1 MNKSYEVITA
11 LCKGKGITYNYMC
24 KQLNIS
30 PSTIGNLKSNPDR
43 VLNAKYAAMIAN
55 YLGVTV
61 NYILY
66 GGEIEKPATTTGDGL
81 DLSALTADQRQVIQE
96 VLQMD
101 SQSLSA
107 ARPLIESL
115 LFSQQARETEL
126 QSE

>member
-1 MNKSYEVITA
+1 MNKSYEIITA
-11 LCKGKGITYNYMC
+11 LCKERGITYNYMC
-24 KQLNIS
+24 KQLDIS

-66 GGEIEKPATTTGDGL
+66 GEETKKPVTVSDGL
-81 DLSALTADQRQVIQE
+81 DLSNLTEEQRQIIQE
-96 VLQMD
+96 VVQMD

-107 ARPLIESL
+107 VRPLIESL
-115 LFSQQARETEL
+115 LFSQQARGNE
-126 QSE
+126 Q